1 MKSKFIP
8 VVFILIF
15 LVSCQSAPPE
25 PDLVVEAP
33 PSDASADL
41 PEPTQAP
48 TEAPTDAPEPTE
60 MPSLPTPTALP
71 EGVIFRDD
79 FEGELQPG
87 WEWEN
92 ENIQTW
98 DLTDDGWLEI
108 EGEALSLLGDG
119 TQSNLLWRDLPGG
132 DFVITVHLKANPS
145 ENFHQATI
153 YIYEDPNNY
162 IAFNRGFC
170 DICETGGG
178 GFFMEYKIEEINVAW
193 GAYQKAT
200 EAEDVYLKLESV
212 DKTISGYYATEEGQ
226 WERLGRFGNYFEFS
240 RVGLGVTNINAES
253 VVTGYFDYFEIA
265 QP

>member
-1 MKSKFIP
+1 MNKMLIP
-8 VVFILIF
+8 LIIILIF
-15 LVSCQSAPPE
+15 LVGCQAAPPE
-25 PDLVVEAP
+25 PDVVINAP
-33 PSDASADL
+33 PADDPTPL
-41 PEPTQAP
+41 P
-48 TEAPTDAPEPTE
+48 PTE
-60 MPSLPTPTALP
+60 MPTTEPTEKPQPTDIPPPPTNTPLA
-71 EGVIFRDD
+71 EGVLFRDEFD
-79 FEGELQPG
+79 GELQPG

-92 ENIQTW
+92 ENIFTW

-108 EGEALSLLGDG
+108 EGEAQSLLGDG
-119 TQSNLLWRDLPGG
+119 YQANLLWRDLPNG
-132 DFVITVHLKANPS
+132 DFVITIHLRANPS

-193 GAYQKAT
+193 GAYSAAT
-200 EAEDVYLKLESV
+200 EAQDVYLKLESV
-212 DKTISGYYATEEGQ
+212 DKTISGYYATEEGE
-226 WERLGRFGNYFEFS
+226 WIRLGRFGNYFEFS

-265 QP
+265 EP